1 MIRKIKRIDE
11 YVVKPILLGKGAFS
25 EVYEGEDERGKKV
38 AVKVISRKIEQ
49 EILKKLESEIV
60 LLKKTVHKNIV
71 KMIDVKKSK
80 KFIYI
85 IMEKCELN
93 LSEMVEKMKK
103 KGEINEEYIQK
114 IMLQITKGI
123 VYLHQKNIIHRD
135 IKSTNILVENETNFI
150 EQGILKIADFGFA
163 TELVDHNDLHKSICG
178 TPLYMAPEILSKISY
193 GKQVDFWS
201 LGVILYHLYYN
212 KFPYNAPNFPSLI
225 SKLKTSSPSYL
236 SSVKIHPLALDFLL
250 KLLDKDPLLRPN
262 FSTILSHPY
271 FSLSFSS
278 DDIFSHLGPLSSDSS
293 DSDYTS
299 LSSHSSDSHPDH
311 YDQSLSSHSSDSHP
325 DHYDHSLSSH
335 LDCYPLSLSS
345 LPNSSH
351 SSKTNDNIIYSS
363 HTSKI
368 NDNIVNSSPL
378 HISNKY
384 SSTPIDI
391 HKNIPKKS
399 NPIAISKNNIS
410 SSGSLI
416 FNSLDENYLL
426 TDRSPSH
433 ISSSHQSSS
442 HQSSSHQ
449 SSSHQSSHINLHDS
463 KVFISPSFSSFSTIS
478 SYFSY
483 DSPRS
488 IPPSPHSFS
497 PSSYSPSYVLSHQPS
512 DSQFSID
519 NLRISQPLCIIG
531 RYVNIIKNYFN

>member
-163 TELVDHNDLHKSICG
+163 TELVDHNYLHKSICG

-212 KFPYNAPNFPSLI
+212 KFPYTAPNFPSLI

-278 DDIFSHLGPLSSDSS
+278 DDIFSH
-293 DSDYTS
+293 
-299 LSSHSSDSHPDH
+299 
-311 YDQSLSSHSSDSHP
+311 SSDSHP

-363 HTSKI
+363 HSSKI

-433 ISSSHQSSS
+433 LSSS

-483 DSPRS
+483 DS
-488 IPPSPHSFS
+488 
-497 PSSYSPSYVLSHQPS
+497 
-512 DSQFSID
+512 
-519 NLRISQPLCIIG
+519 
-531 RYVNIIKNYFN
+531 